1 MVCKYSASQ
10 ILWVRNMAEQVR
22 LKRGGLALRVP
33 QVEFAASKVE
43 AQGFANLAR
52 SLDSMTNYF
61 LREAEQKAQIEGAEY
76 GALNAPTEQQ
86 IRDAYD
92 RGEEIEIPGNQNSV
106 FGRAARKAA
115 LSIASDEVSALAS
128 KELANVEGIFNTILD
143 SPSMP
148 EEEKQRLAEQ
158 LGITDFSPQ
167 SLVTVMDTVIAGYG
181 KTLDDTS
188 PALARRF
195 RAEQSITA
203 NGKWT
208 KYLDAYVKQE
218 NQKLESSF
226 RVAHAQNYSESTI
239 SPALELPNGLD
250 IIKNKREDEIKKA
263 SSFLVGAEMNTFLDG
278 MVATNKAAALQVLT
292 DKTFAGPSPVKIIK
306 KVQQNQL
313 AELDVGIQNSVKL
326 LKTGGMSNSDIA
338 QELRRRRTEQLTF
351 LENEQQGMNDNAE
364 DDEARITAS
373 VMEHMASGNAEAFN
387 NSISILKI
395 TDPVKA
401 QELQDKF
408 DEAGGRRTQ
417 SDPDVV
423 TALTKLGSNI
433 TFSDVATNIENLSNA
448 DLEKFRKDAATFEN
462 AEMKRALSVLRGEL
476 ELPVEIQALSSDDKN
491 YNRVQLLSKIRG
503 RLEARFDKA
512 QKEGLP
518 FDGQAI
524 ADELMT
530 ELGQEF
536 DDAIV
541 GATIRSGEQVVS
553 VVNGYLED
561 DQKIE
566 SDDFDGAITILQR
579 FKQNKDE
586 RPAGLRN
593 LTDQSFVRRIES
605 LQKAKEAANRR

>member
-1 MVCKYSASQ
+1 
-10 ILWVRNMAEQVR
+10 MAEQVR

-86 IRDAYD
+86 IKDAYD

-226 RVAHAQNYSESTI
+226 RVNHDQNYSESTI
-239 SPALELPNGLD
+239 GSALELPNGLE

-278 MVATNKAAALQVLT
+278 MVATNEAAALQVLT

-313 AELDVGIQNSVKL
+313 ADLDVGIQNSVKL
-326 LKTGGMSNSDIA
+326 LKAGGMSNSDIA
-338 QELRRRRTEQLTF
+338 QELRKRRTEQLTF
-351 LENEQQGMNDNAE
+351 LENEQEGMNDNAE

-373 VMEHMASGNAEAFN
+373 VMEHMASGNGPAFDTA
-387 NSISILKI
+387 ISILKI

-401 QELQDKF
+401 QEFQNEFDK
-408 DEAGGRRTQ
+408 AGRKRTQ

-448 DLEKFRKDAATFEN
+448 DLDKFRKRAATFEN

-491 YNRVQLLSKIRG
+491 YKRVQLLSKIRA

-553 VVNGYLED
+553 VVNGFLED

-593 LTDQSFVRRIES
+593 LSDQSFVRRIES
-605 LQKAKEAANRR
+605 LQKAKEAANTR

>member
-1 MVCKYSASQ
+1 
-10 ILWVRNMAEQVR
+10 MAEQVR

-76 GALNAPTEQQ
+76 GALNAPTKKQ
-86 IRDAYD
+86 IDDAYL
-92 RGEEIEIPGNQNSV
+92 RGEEIEIPGDQNSV

-128 KELANVEGIFNTILD
+128 KELANVEGIFNQVLD

-148 EEEKQRLAEQ
+148 QEEKQRLAEQ

-239 SPALELPNGLD
+239 SPALELPNGLE
-250 IIKNKREDEIKKA
+250 IIKNKRQDEIKKA

-278 MVATNKAAALQVLT
+278 MVSTNEAAALQVLT

-313 AELDVGIQNSVKL
+313 ADLDVGIQNSVKL
-326 LKTGGMSNSDIA
+326 LKAGGMSNSDIA
-338 QELRRRRTEQLTF
+338 QELRKRRTDQLEF
-351 LENEQQGMNDNAE
+351 LENEQKGMNDNAE

-373 VMEHMASGNAEAFN
+373 VMEHMASGDKEKFDTA
-387 NSISILKI
+387 IGILKI

-401 QELQDKF
+401 QEFQDKF
-408 DEAGGRRTQ
+408 DAAGRKRTQ

-423 TALTKLGSNI
+423 TALTKLGSKI
-433 TFSDVATNIENLSNA
+433 TFSDVAKNIENLSNA
-448 DLEKFRKDAATFEN
+448 DLDKFRKRAATFEN

-491 YNRVQLLSKIRG
+491 YKRVQLLSKIRG

-536 DDAIV
+536 DNAIV
-541 GATIRSGEQVVS
+541 GATIRSGEQVISTLNLLQDNQVFTEQDFTGALTYYQQLLQNPEQVPPKMRREKGKS
-553 VVNGYLED
+553 FLRNF
-561 DQKIE
+561 IE
-566 SDDFDGAITILQR
+566 SQI
-579 FKQNKDE
+579 KS
-586 RPAGLRN
+586 
-593 LTDQSFVRRIES
+593 LTE
-605 LQKAKEAANRR
+605 AKEAANRR

>member
-1 MVCKYSASQ
+1 
-10 ILWVRNMAEQVR
+10 MAEQVR

-158 LGITDFSPQ
+158 LGIKDFSPQ

-188 PALARRF
+188 PALARKF

-208 KYLDAYVKQE
+208 KYLDLYVKQE

-226 RVAHAQNYSESTI
+226 RVNHAQNYSESTI
-239 SPALELPNGLD
+239 SPALELPNGLE

-278 MVATNKAAALQVLT
+278 MVATNEAAALQVLT

-313 AELDVGIQNSVKL
+313 ADLDVGIQNSVKL
-326 LKTGGMSNSDIA
+326 LKAGGMSNSDIA
-338 QELRRRRTEQLTF
+338 QELRERRTEQLEF

-364 DDEARITAS
+364 KDEAKITAS
-373 VMEHMASGNAEAFN
+373 AMEHMASGDTEAFN
-387 NSISILKI
+387 NSISLLKI

-423 TALTKLGSNI
+423 TTLTKLGSNI
-433 TFSDVATNIENLSNA
+433 TFSDVAKNIENLSNA
-448 DLEKFRKDAATFEN
+448 DLDKFRKRAATFED

-491 YNRVQLLSKIRG
+491 YKRVQLLSKIRG

-541 GATIRSGEQVVS
+541 GATIRSGEQVISRLNELQDNQVFTEQDF
-553 VVNGYLED
+553 NGALTYYQQLLQNP
-561 DQKIE
+561 DQIPPKMRRKK
-566 SDDFDGAITILQR
+566 G
-579 FKQNKDE
+579 KK
-586 RPAGLRN
+586 PRN
-593 LTDQSFVRRIES
+593 FIQSQIKSLTE
-605 LQKAKEAANRR
+605 AKEAANRR

>member
-1 MVCKYSASQ
+1 
-10 ILWVRNMAEQVR
+10 MAEQVR

-76 GALNAPTEQQ
+76 GALNAPTQKQ
-86 IRDAYD
+86 IDDAYL
-92 RGEEIEIPGNQNSV
+92 RGEEIEIPGDQNSV

-128 KELANVEGIFNTILD
+128 KELANVEGIFNQVLD
-143 SPSMP
+143 SPLMP
-148 EEEKQRLAEQ
+148 QEEKQRLAEQ
-158 LGITDFSPQ
+158 LGIKDFSPQ

-188 PALARRF
+188 PALARKF

-239 SPALELPNGLD
+239 SPALGQPNGLE
-250 IIKNKREDEIKKA
+250 IIKKKREEQIKKA

-306 KVQQNQL
+306 KVQQNQV
-313 AELDVGIQNSVKL
+313 ADLDVGIQNSVKL
-326 LKTGGMSNSDIA
+326 LKAGGMSNSDIA
-338 QELRRRRTEQLTF
+338 QELRKRRTDQLEF
-351 LENEQQGMNDNAE
+351 LENEQKGMNDNAE
-364 DDEARITAS
+364 KDEAEITAS
-373 VMEHMASGNAEAFN
+373 AMQHMASGDTEKFN
-387 NSISILKI
+387 NSISILK
-395 TDPVKA
+395 TTNPVKA

-433 TFSDVATNIENLSNA
+433 TFSDVAANIKNLSNA
-448 DLEKFRKDAATFEN
+448 DLDKFRKRAATFED

-553 VVNGYLED
+553 VVNGFLED

-593 LTDQSFVRRIES
+593 LSDQSFVRRIES

>member
-1 MVCKYSASQ
+1 
-10 ILWVRNMAEQVR
+10 MAEQVR
-22 LKRGGLALRVP
+22 LKQGGLALRVP

-86 IRDAYD
+86 IKDAYD

-128 KELANVEGIFNTILD
+128 KELANIEGIFNTILD

-188 PALARRF
+188 PALARKF

-208 KYLDAYVKQE
+208 KYLDLYVKQE

-239 SPALELPNGLD
+239 SSALELPNGLN
-250 IIKNKREDEIKKA
+250 IIKKKREDEIKKA
-263 SSFLVGAEMNTFLDG
+263 SSFLVGAEMNTHLDG
-278 MVATNKAAALQVLT
+278 MVATNEAAALQVLT

-306 KVQQNQL
+306 KVQQNKL
-313 AELDVGIQNSVKL
+313 ADLDVGIQNSVKL
-326 LKTGGMSNSDIA
+326 LKAGGMSNSDIA
-338 QELRRRRTEQLTF
+338 QELRKRRTEQLTF
-351 LENEQQGMNDNAE
+351 LENEQEGMNDNAE
-364 DDEARITAS
+364 KDEAKITAS
-373 VMEHMASGNAEAFN
+373 VMKHMASGDTEKFN
-387 NSISILKI
+387 NSISLLKI

-401 QELQDKF
+401 QEFVDEFDK
-408 DEAGGRRTQ
+408 AGGRRTQ
-417 SDPDVV
+417 SDKDVV
-423 TALTKLGSNI
+423 TSLTKLGSNI
-433 TFSDVATNIENLSNA
+433 TFSDVETNFKNLSNA
-448 DLEKFRKDAATFEN
+448 DLEKFRKDAATFESQ
-462 AEMKRALSVLRGEL
+462 EMKTALAVVKGDFLDLPEEYSEL
-476 ELPVEIQALSSDDKN
+476 VADKPEIFAKS
-491 YNRVQLLSKIRG
+491 QLLNKITG
-503 RLEARFDKA
+503 RLKARYDEAQDK
-512 QKEGLP
+512 GLA
-518 FDGQAI
+518 FN
-524 ADELMT
+524 
-530 ELGQEF
+530 GQEIANELLEQLGGDF
-536 DDAIV
+536 NEAITKM
-541 GATIRSGEQVVS
+541 AIRSGEQVVS
-553 VVNGYLED
+553 VVNGFLED

-593 LTDQSFVRRIES
+593 LSDQSFVRRIES
-605 LQKAKEAANRR
+605 LQKAKEAANTR

>member
-1 MVCKYSASQ
+1 
-10 ILWVRNMAEQVR
+10 MAEQVR

-61 LREAEQKAQIEGAEY
+61 LRQAEQKAQIQGAEY

-158 LGITDFSPQ
+158 LGIEDFSPQ

-226 RVAHAQNYSESTI
+226 RVAHTENYSESKI
-239 SPALELPNGLD
+239 SSALELPNGLK
-250 IIKNKREDEIKKA
+250 IIKKNREDEIKKA

-278 MVATNKAAALQVLT
+278 MVATNEAAALQVLT

-313 AELDVGIQNSVKL
+313 ADLDVGIQNSVKL
-326 LKTGGMSNSDIA
+326 LKAGGMSNSDIA
-338 QELRRRRTEQLTF
+338 QELRKRRTDQLEF

-364 DDEARITAS
+364 KDEAKIKAS
-373 VMEHMASGNAEAFN
+373 VMEHMASGNTEAFN

-401 QELQDKF
+401 QEF
-408 DEAGGRRTQ
+408 VDEFVKAGGRRTQ

-433 TFSDVATNIENLSNA
+433 TFSDVENNFKKLSNA
-448 DLEKFRKDAATFEN
+448 DLEKFRKDAATFESQ
-462 AEMKRALSVLRGEL
+462 EMKTALAVVKGDFLDLPEEYSEL
-476 ELPVEIQALSSDDKN
+476 VKDKPEIFAKS
-491 YNRVQLLSKIRG
+491 QLLNKITG
-503 RLEARFDKA
+503 RLKARYDEAQDK
-512 QKEGLP
+512 GLA
-518 FDGQAI
+518 FNGQEI
-524 ADELMT
+524 ANELLE
-530 ELGQEF
+530 ELGGDFTE
-536 DDAIV
+536 AIKKM
-541 GATIRSGEQVVS
+541 AIRSGEQVISRLNELQDNQVFT
-553 VVNGYLED
+553 E
-561 DQKIE
+561 Q
-566 SDDFDGAITILQR
+566 DFTGALTYYQQLLQ
-579 FKQNKDE
+579 N
-586 RPAGLRN
+586 
-593 LTDQSFVRRIES
+593 TDQIPPKMRRAKGQAPRNFIQSQIKS
-605 LQKAKEAANRR
+605 LTEAKEAANRI